1 MFYTDSKIVAHE
13 QKALEILHIWDTY
26 TSPAK
31 EPNSLLLEHLGKLAN
46 GRSPLPSLSPAASL
60 LMVAPVLLAPV
71 PEHEVA
77 EATNDDEAADRQ
89 RRWAVAP

>member
-1 MFYTDSKIVAHE
+1 MFYTDSKIAHE

-46 GRSPLPSLSPAASL
+46 SAYYWNISVS
-60 LMVAPVLLAPV
+60 
-71 PEHEVA
+71 
-77 EATNDDEAADRQ
+77 
-89 RRWAVAP
+89 